1 MKWLRWL
8 GRIALVLVAIVVLG
22 AICVGAVWWW
32 LHPSI
37 TRTVGISYAER
48 KGHQL
53 TFDVLRPANPN
64 GCGVLVLISGKW
76 QSNRSSIQDVIVAPL
91 LRRGYTVCAVMHGSQ
106 PEFTVMEIIDDLRYA
121 IRFIRHHAAEYGI
134 DPNRLGIVGGSSGG
148 HLSLILATRSDAGD
162 PAAADPVARE
172 SSAVQAVAVFY
183 PPTDLLNLGE
193 STENPGDGGPPK
205 NFVSAFG
212 PDATDLEKWKKIGHD
227 VSPIYFVTP
236 GLPPVLIIHG
246 DADTLVPLDQSERF
260 IAKAKEVNRPT
271 ELIVRPG
278 KGHGW
283 PTMIWDVRRFADWF
297 DRWL

>member
-8 GRIALVLVAIVVLG
+8 GRIALVVVAIIVLG
-22 AICVGAVWWW
+22 AIGAGAIWWW

-37 TRTVGISYAER
+37 TRTVGIPYAER
-48 KGHQL
+48 KGQSL
-53 TFDVLRPANPN
+53 TFDVLRPAHPN
-64 GCGVLVLISGKW
+64 GRGVLVLISGKW

-106 PEFTVMEIIDDLRYA
+106 PEFTIMEIIDDLRYA

-162 PAAADPVARE
+162 AAATDPVARE

-183 PPTDLLNLGE
+183 PPTDLLNLGT

-205 NFVSAFG
+205 SFVLAFG
-212 PDATDLEKWKKIGHD
+212 PDATNMEKWKKIGRD
-227 VSPIYFVTP
+227 VSPIYHVNSS
-236 GLPPVLIIHG
+236 LPPVLIIHG

-260 IAKAKEVNRPT
+260 IAKAKEVNRPA

-283 PTMIWDVRRFADWF
+283 PTMIWDVRLFADWF

>member
-53 TFDVLRPANPN
+53 TFDVLRPAHPN

-148 HLSLILATRSDAGD
+148 HLSLILAARSDAGD

-205 NFVSAFG
+205 SFVRAFG

-236 GLPPVLIIHG
+236 SLPPVLIIHG

-260 IAKAKEVNRPT
+260 IAKAKEIARPT
-271 ELIVRPG
+271 ELIVRSG

-283 PTMIWDVRRFADWF
+283 PTMIWDVRLFADWF